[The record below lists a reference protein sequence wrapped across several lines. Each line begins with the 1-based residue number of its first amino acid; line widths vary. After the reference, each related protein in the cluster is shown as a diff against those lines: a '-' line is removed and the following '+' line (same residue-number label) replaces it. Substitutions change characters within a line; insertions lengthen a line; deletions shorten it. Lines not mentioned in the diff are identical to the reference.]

1 MKNLLS
7 ALIVITI
14 IAGCGAAQGKT
25 NEFSEAGFSFEIPEG
40 WKVMPSDRYE
50 AIKENVN
57 RELNTYGR
65 HAEFLT
71 MILSPDEKAAFSV
84 SKVNCRNSVTIG
96 DIRKEREEV
105 YETAMRYG
113 DVETINE
120 ITEFS
125 VAGYPALLED
135 VTRSAQGRGC
145 TVKVLV
151 ERTIVEISFMAPNER
166 QFSKHKPDFDKALQ
180 TLRIAFAGKSVKE

>member
-7 ALIVITI
+7 VLIVITI
-14 IAGCGAAQGKT
+14 IAGCGMASAKT
-25 NEFSEAGFSFEIPEG
+25 NEFSQAGFSFEIPEG
-40 WKVMPSDRYE
+40 WKVMPSGRYE

-65 HAEFLT
+65 HAGFLT
-71 MILSPDEKAAFSV
+71 MILSPDEKVAFSV
-84 SKVNCRNSVTIG
+84 SKVSCKDSITIG
-96 DIRKEREEV
+96 DIHKEREEA

-135 VTRSAQGRGC
+135 VTRRAQGRGC

-151 ERTIVEISFMAPNER
+151 ERTIVEISFMAPNEL
-166 QFSKHKPDFDKALQ
+166 QFSKYKPGFDKALR
-180 TLRIAFAGKSVKE
+180 TLHIAFAGKEVAE